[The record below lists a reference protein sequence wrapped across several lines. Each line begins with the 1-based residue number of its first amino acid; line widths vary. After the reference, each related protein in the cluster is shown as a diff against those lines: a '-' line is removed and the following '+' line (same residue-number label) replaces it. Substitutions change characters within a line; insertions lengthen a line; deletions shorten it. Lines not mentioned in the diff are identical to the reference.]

1 MQETTDKISNLKRQ
15 DGHTLAY
22 AQLKGRDD
30 SKPGVIFL
38 SGFKSDMQGSKA
50 LFLETLCR
58 RERLSYLR
66 FDYFGHGQ
74 SSGAFTDGC
83 ISRWLG
89 DTLHVIDE
97 LTTGPQIIIGSSM
110 GGWLMLLAALKR
122 PQRLYALLGIA
133 SAPDFTENLI
143 WNALKPEEQ
152 KTILDHGVF
161 HLPTEYCNDPA
172 AESSY
177 PITRLLIEDGRNH
190 MLLGDPISITCP
202 VRLIHGMNDADV
214 PPEVSLKILERIASK
229 DATATFLKSGDH
241 RMSSPDALAL
251 LEKTFMELIV

>member
-22 AQLKGRDD
+22 AKLDGRD
-30 SKPGVIFL
+30 SARPGVIFL

-50 LFLETLCR
+50 LFLETFCR
-58 RERLSYLR
+58 REGLSYLR

-74 SSGAFTDGC
+74 SSGAFTDGSL
-83 ISRWLG
+83 SRWLE
-89 DTLHVIDE
+89 DTLAALDE
-97 LTTGPQIIIGSSM
+97 LTKGPQIIIGSSM

-122 PQRLYALLGIA
+122 PKRLHALLGIA

-172 AESSY
+172 ADSSY

-190 MLLGDPISITCP
+190 LLLGTPIPITCP
-202 VRLIHGMNDADV
+202 VRLIHGMKDADV
-214 PPEVSLKILERIASK
+214 PPDVSLQILNHLASN

-241 RMSSPDALAL
+241 RMSSPEALTL
-251 LEKTFMELIV
+251 LEKTLVELMG